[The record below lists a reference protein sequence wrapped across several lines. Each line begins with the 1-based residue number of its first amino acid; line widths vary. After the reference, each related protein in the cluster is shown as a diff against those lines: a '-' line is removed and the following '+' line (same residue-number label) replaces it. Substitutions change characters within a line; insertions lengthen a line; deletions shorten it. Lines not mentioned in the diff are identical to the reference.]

1 MLLVCNLNQHRCIC
15 ANEAQF
21 NSDFT
26 KHLSQ
31 RICHVKL
38 KYNVLVCFVSERSL
52 APRTKIIPLLRS
64 RDMKTGALLRLV
76 WSSFPFHYVVKTI
89 STQGTRL
96 YYDRTSSVRNK
107 KSLCN
112 SMKAD
117 STICV
122 GPEVDRICGMLL
134 YTLPM
139 VYLNTP
145 FVSWQVLIEE
155 STHFS
160 HGHRFFSFF
169 FLCVRLLS
177 VLRGHSVFFIP
188 ATTANDLRLRR
199 IFYPRFYPLHLFS
212 YLNS

>member
-1 MLLVCNLNQHRCIC
+1 
-15 ANEAQF
+15 
-21 NSDFT
+21 
-26 KHLSQ
+26 
-31 RICHVKL
+31 
-38 KYNVLVCFVSERSL
+38 
-52 APRTKIIPLLRS
+52 
-64 RDMKTGALLRLV
+64 MKTGALLRLAF
-76 WSSFPFHYVVKTI
+76 WSSFPFHYVVETI

-145 FVSWQVLIEE
+145 FVS
-155 STHFS
+155 
-160 HGHRFFSFF
+160 
-169 FLCVRLLS
+169 
-177 VLRGHSVFFIP
+177 
-188 ATTANDLRLRR
+188 
-199 IFYPRFYPLHLFS
+199 
-212 YLNS
+212 